1 MSKHFIQAAID
12 TGQYFITATSMRNIS
27 IEVADVRGQFTAIAI
42 YAAAWSPT
50 VRVGW
55 GSKRLVILKTCCAFY
70 FLGTLLQPP
79 CPFRTTRSYDHKLR
93 LTLGPE
99 RLKPALLI
107 LLITFTLN
115 ACIGYPGIFPSHI
128 CWTQI

>member
-55 GSKRLVILKTCCAFY
+55 GVQKAGYFIKHVVPFTSYVRCSSRLVRSGLRVATTTNYVLHLAQNV
-70 FLGTLLQPP
+70 LNRP
-79 CPFRTTRSYDHKLR
+79 C
-93 LTLGPE
+93 
-99 RLKPALLI
+99 
-107 LLITFTLN
+107 
-115 ACIGYPGIFPSHI
+115 
-128 CWTQI
+128 